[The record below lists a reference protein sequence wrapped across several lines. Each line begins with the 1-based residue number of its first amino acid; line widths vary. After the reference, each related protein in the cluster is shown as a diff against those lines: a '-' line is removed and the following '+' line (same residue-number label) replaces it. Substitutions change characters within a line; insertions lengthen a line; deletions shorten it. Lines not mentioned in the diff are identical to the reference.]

1 MPLTANS
8 KLGPYEIRSPLG
20 AGGMGEVYRAY
31 DSRLGRDVAI
41 KVLRDTGASADLR
54 NRFEREARAV
64 AALNHPNIIAVY
76 DFGIEGGQPYIVSE
90 FVEGEPLR
98 YLLKGK
104 PVPTRKLIDIGA
116 QVADGLSAAHSIG
129 IIHRDLKPEN
139 IMLAKDGRAK
149 ILDFGLARHT
159 RTGDSVTSPGDSD
172 ETMVPMDIRNRTSP
186 GAVLGTASY
195 MSPEQALGQET
206 DYRSDQFS
214 FGLILYEL
222 ASGKQAFVRASSIE
236 TMAAIVREEPPAIE
250 EKLPPPLKW
259 IIDRCLAK
267 EPEQRYES
275 TRDLYRD
282 LKNLRDH
289 FSEAFSSSGS
299 LATLPAAPRM
309 RWWEARGRIPVAALT
324 LTALLVGACAAY
336 VLKPTGQRLGSYRY
350 TPFANDAQDPIWSP
364 DGKSVVYSSLS
375 SATPSPAGSLEMTQ
389 VCLRYLNSPVATQLT
404 HEKFPV
410 YPLGWSSDRS
420 HILVAQFPGQ
430 STMKIASVAIFGGEA
445 EPVMDVKGGYAP
457 YGLSPD
463 GKALALL
470 MPADDQSI
478 HLLIS
483 DPLGTPLRE
492 YLPAP
497 FASKHLFGWPQLSF
511 SPDGKKLFL
520 SRSGDLDRPEMWLLP
535 YPMGSGQPKRFL
547 EGIQASYTPHIAWM
561 PGSRYVVISLN
572 LDRDPDHLWIADTES
587 TYLEPLTHGAHAE
600 RQPALSPDGKTL
612 IYLERTKRFDLASV
626 ALEDG
631 SVSKLTTAGHE
642 EHKPAWAANAQKL
655 TWVSERSGSSE
666 IWVRNVDGTDRPA
679 VTAQDFPPGTT
690 EFFENPSLSPEG
702 DRLIYGRI
710 ETEGIT
716 QLWVSSLAGGA
727 PVRLTNSAPAA
738 VEYSSTWSPDGK
750 SYLYIQQQNGETDL
764 MTVRTNGNASPAVLK
779 RNVYEL
785 FLPSW
790 SPTGEWIAFEDDQGK
805 ELISPDG
812 KVVKHLG
819 KVEAGSLAFS
829 RDGKRL
835 YGLGT
840 GQIHPVLFSLDP
852 QTLKKTVIKELSDE
866 WTPDDDLLPSIRF
879 SLAPDGKSLV
889 YAVSNTQD
897 DLWMLQGFHRPGSL
911 DRMRYLMI
919 R

>member
-1 MPLTANS
+1 MPLAANS
-8 KLGPYEIRSPLG
+8 KLGPYEIRSTLG

-31 DSRLGRDVAI
+31 DSRLRRDVAI
-41 KVLRDTGASADLR
+41 KVLREADASADLR
-54 NRFEREARAV
+54 SRFEREARAV

-76 DFGIEGGQPYIVSE
+76 DFGIEGGQQYIVSE
-90 FVEGEPLR
+90 FLEGESLR
-98 YLLKGK
+98 SLLKGK
-104 PVPTRKLIDIGA
+104 PVPIRKLIEIGA
-116 QVADGLSAAHSIG
+116 QVADGLSAAHSAG
-129 IIHRDLKPEN
+129 IVHRDLKPEN

-159 RTGDSVTSPGDSD
+159 RTGDSAAVPAGSA
-172 ETMVPMDIRNRTSP
+172 ETLVPMNSEHQTSA
-186 GAVLGTASY
+186 GAVLGTAAY
-195 MSPEQALGQET
+195 MSPEQALAKET

-222 ASGKQAFVRASSIE
+222 ASGKQAFVRASTVE

-299 LATLPAAPRM
+299 LVPLPVAPRM
-309 RWWEARGRIPVAALT
+309 RWWGARDRATVAALT
-324 LTALLVGACAAY
+324 LLAFLGGAVAAY
-336 VLKPTGQRLGSYRY
+336 LLRPTGQQLGSYRY
-350 TPFANDAQDPIWSP
+350 TPFANDALDAVWSP
-364 DGKSVVYSSLS
+364 DAKSVVYSGMGGD
-375 SATPSPAGSLEMTQ
+375 TPQ
-389 VCLRYLNSPVATQLT
+389 VYLRYLNSPVATQLT

-410 YPLGWSSDRS
+410 SPVGWSSDRS
-420 HILVAQFPGQ
+420 HILVAQLPDMT
-430 STMKIASVAIFGGEA
+430 TMKIASVAIFGGEA
-445 EPVMDVKGGYAP
+445 EPVMELKTGRHFIS

-470 MPADDQSI
+470 MAVDDQSVR
-478 HLLIS
+478 LMIS
-483 DPLGTPLRE
+483 DPVGTPLRE

-497 FASKHLFGWPQLSF
+497 FVSKHLFGSPQVSF
-511 SPDGKKLFL
+511 SPDGKKILL

-535 YPMGSGQPKRFL
+535 YPIGSGKPKRFL
-547 EGIQASYTPHIAWM
+547 ERLQPSYTPHVAWM
-561 PGSRYVVISLN
+561 PDSRYVVISLD
-572 LDRDPDHLWIADTES
+572 LDREPDHLWIADTES
-587 TYLEPLTHGAHAE
+587 TYLEPLTHGPHVE
-600 RQPALSPDGKTL
+600 RQPALSPDGKAL

-626 ALEDG
+626 ALKDG

-642 EHKPAWAANAQKL
+642 EHKPVWAANAQKL
-655 TWVSERSGSSE
+655 TWVSERTGASE
-666 IWVRNVDGTDRPA
+666 VWVRNVDGGERPV

-690 EFFENPSLSPEG
+690 ELFENPSLSPEG
-702 DRLIYGRI
+702 DRLIYGRLG
-710 ETEGIT
+710 TDGIT

-727 PVRLTNSAPAA
+727 PVRLTNSPPAM

-750 SYLYIQQQNGETDL
+750 SYLYLRQQGGETDL

-779 RNVYEL
+779 TNVFPF

-790 SPTGEWIAFEDDQGK
+790 SPTGEWIVFADDQGK
-805 ELISPDG
+805 ELTSPDG
-812 KVVKHLG
+812 KIVKPLG
-819 KVEAGSLAFS
+819 KVEAESLAFS

-835 YGLGT
+835 YGVSSFET
-840 GQIHPVLFSLDP
+840 HPVLFSFDL

-866 WTPDDDLLPSIRF
+866 WAPDDDLFPSIRF
-879 SLAPDGKSLV
+879 TLAPDGQSLV
-889 YAVSNTQD
+889 YAVSNTRD
-897 DLWMLQGFHRPGSL
+897 DLWMLQGFQPPGWRN
-911 DRMRYLMI
+911 RMSYLL
-919 R
+919 RR